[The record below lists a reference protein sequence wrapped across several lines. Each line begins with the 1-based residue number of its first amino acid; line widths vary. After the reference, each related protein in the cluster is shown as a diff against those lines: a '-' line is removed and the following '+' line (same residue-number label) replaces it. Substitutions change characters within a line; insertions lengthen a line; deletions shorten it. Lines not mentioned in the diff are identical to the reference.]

1 MLAAHPLPTF
11 IKPLPEI
18 VVRTIARSLRFP
30 ALIRAVVLAA
40 ATVPTIALTANQ
52 IVVHRDPGCGCCAKW
67 AALAQK
73 ELKRPV
79 RMIDNPRRAE
89 LARKAGVPQAL
100 GSCHTAMI
108 DGYAIEGHV
117 PFADVKRL
125 LAAKP
130 RGVRGLAVAGMPM
143 GSPGM
148 EVPGRTERYTVMAFG
163 SGEPVVFAR
172 H

>member
-1 MLAAHPLPTF
+1 M
-11 IKPLPEI
+11 
-18 VVRTIARSLRFP
+18 RTIATSLRSP
-30 ALIRAVVLAA
+30 GLIRAVVLATA
-40 ATVPTIALTANQ
+40 AVPAVAVAANQ

-79 RMIDNPRRAE
+79 RMIDNPGRAG
-89 LARKAGVPQAL
+89 LAREAGVPQAL

-125 LAAKP
+125 LATKP

-148 EVPGRTERYTVMAFG
+148 EVPGRTESYSVMAFG
-163 SGEPVVFAR
+163 SGAPVVFAR